1 MMDRERRVIGIY
13 KGFSRVDYLELERL
27 KQLSKSKTVPE
38 KVAFAAIIASFGDK
52 SVFTELSGKHKH
64 DVQIL
69 GAINEILKKN
79 EYKQV

>member
-1 MMDRERRVIGIY
+1 MS
-13 KGFSRVDYLELERL
+13 KGR
-27 KQLSKSKTVPE
+27 TTPE
-38 KVAFAAIIASFGDK
+38 KFEVETLNASFGNK

>member
-1 MMDRERRVIGIY
+1 MDRERRVIGIY

-52 SVFTELSGKHKH
+52 SVFTELSGKQHY
-64 DVQIL
+64 DAQIL
-69 GAINEILKKN
+69 ETIYEALNE
-79 EYKQV
+79 EEHKQV